1 MDATRPDAV
10 EPPLDADAA
19 PLETDGTPL
28 KADVTPPETEVP
40 PEEPGAS
47 NRAVPP
53 RQSSQ
58 PGVGEAIG
66 GLRAAFMRM
75 IDAHVA
81 LLRAE
86 LAVTGKELGIIVGL
100 ALAAFVIAVLTGILL
115 YVGSFLFLGQWL
127 FGSMGWGIIHGTL
140 LGACLIGF
148 VAIDLA
154 GGKVRPYAIGA
165 LVGLVVTIVLSL
177 LLITNVG
184 NESAEWAARIFGDQV
199 PDGDLPVS
207 SDWVPTLIGLVIG
220 ALVLAVVAA
229 IAGWRAKLR
238 GNRLVGTVLVA
249 AAAGGL
255 VGAIYAST
263 RYDAPD
269 GVVGLAIAIGL
280 ITWIVV
286 GALLAKRAGFDT
298 EARYANLKPR
308 ASIASFGE
316 TKDFL
321 MEEFERQKKG
331 FLSR

>member
-10 EPPLDADAA
+10 EPPLEAGSTPPDADA
-19 PLETDGTPL
+19 
-28 KADVTPPETEVP
+28 TPPETGTDAP
-40 PEEPGAS
+40 PGG
-47 NRAVPP
+47 
-53 RQSSQ
+53 SSQ

-66 GLRAAFMRM
+66 GARAAFMRM

-86 LAVTGKELGIIVGL
+86 LTVTGKTVAIIVGL
-100 ALAAFVIAVLTGILL
+100 ALGAFVIAVLTGILL
-115 YVGSFLFLGQWL
+115 YVGSFLFLSQWL

-140 LGACLIGF
+140 LGACIIGF

-154 GGKVRPYAIGA
+154 GGEIRRYALGA
-165 LVGLVVTIVLSL
+165 LVGVVVAVALIL

-184 NESAEWAARIFGDQV
+184 NESAEWAAGLFGDQV
-199 PDGDLPVS
+199 PAGDLPVGS
-207 SDWVPTLIGLVIG
+207 EWVPTLIGLVIG

-238 GNRLVGTVLVA
+238 GNGFVGGVLA
-249 AAAGGL
+249 AAAVGGL
-255 VGAIYAST
+255 AGAIWAST
-263 RYDAPD
+263 RYEAPD
-269 GVVGLAIAIGL
+269 GVVALGITVGL
-280 ITWIVV
+280 ITWLVV

-298 EARYANLKPR
+298 EARYANLVPR

-321 MEEFERQKKG
+321 MEEFERQKG
-331 FLSR
+331 RFLSR

>member
-1 MDATRPDAV
+1 MEPDG
-10 EPPLDADAA
+10 P
-19 PLETDGTPL
+19 
-28 KADVTPPETEVP
+28 VP
-40 PEEPGAS
+40 PDD
-47 NRAVPP
+47 
-53 RQSSQ
+53 SSQ
-58 PGVGEAIG
+58 PGVTEAIG
-66 GLRAAFMRM
+66 GVRAAFMRM
-75 IDAHVA
+75 IDAHIA

-86 LAVTGKELGIIVGL
+86 LTVTGKALGIIVGL
-100 ALAAFVIAVLTGILL
+100 ALAAFIIAVLTGILL

-154 GGKVRPYAIGA
+154 GGKVRRYAMGA
-165 LVGLVVTIVLSL
+165 VVGLVVTVVLSL

-184 NESAEWAARIFGDQV
+184 NESAEWAARLFGDQV
-199 PDGDLPVS
+199 PAEDLPVGS
-207 SDWVPTLIGLVIG
+207 EWVPTLIGLIIG
-220 ALVLAVVAA
+220 ALTLAGLAA

-238 GNRLVGTVLVA
+238 GNRLGGAVLAA
-249 AAAGGL
+249 AAAGGF

-269 GVVGLAIAIGL
+269 GVVGMAIAIGL

-298 EARYANLKPR
+298 EARYANLIPQ
-308 ASIASFGE
+308 ASIDSFSE

-321 MEEFERQKKG
+321 VEEFERQKKG

>member
-1 MDATRPDAV
+1 MEATRPDAV
-10 EPPLDADAA
+10 EPPLDAD
-19 PLETDGTPL
+19 P
-28 KADVTPPETEVP
+28 TPPE
-40 PEEPGAS
+40 
-47 NRAVPP
+47 
-53 RQSSQ
+53 Q

-66 GLRAAFMRM
+66 GARAAFMRM
-75 IDAHVA
+75 IDAHIA

-86 LAVTGKELGIIVGL
+86 LTVTGKTVGIIVGL

-140 LGACLIGF
+140 LGACFIGF
-148 VAIDLA
+148 VAVDLA
-154 GGKVRPYAIGA
+154 GGKVRPYAVGA
-165 LVGLVVTIVLSL
+165 IIGLVVAVVLSL

-199 PDGDLPVS
+199 PDGDLPVGS
-207 SDWVPTLIGLVIG
+207 EWVPTLIGLIIG

-229 IAGWRAKLR
+229 IAGWRNGLR
-238 GNRLVGTVLVA
+238 DKALIGVTLA
-249 AAAGGL
+249 AAAVGGL

-263 RYDAPD
+263 RYEAPD
-269 GVVGLAIAIGL
+269 GVVGLAISIGL
-280 ITWIVV
+280 ITWLVV

-321 MEEFERQKKG
+321 MEQFERQKRR